1 MCPCFA
7 SSLANQKRGFSDE
20 RQVNMLK
27 QYMVVKVVKDLGGG
41 MADLIPYIGLLTKE
55 AAEQVAAKAMNQE
68 PGSSFMIQEVGA
80 A

>member
-1 MCPCFA
+1 
-7 SSLANQKRGFSDE
+7 
-20 RQVNMLK
+20 MLK